1 MNLSD
6 TARLARAIARVLAD
20 STRTEEI
27 HLAEELTGQRRFI
40 ELRRTLFDSE
50 EARTLLRDRPEL
62 CSAQVDYDARRRLP
76 RESLGFQYVNHLD
89 RYGLSADYQ
98 AAATTRVDDA
108 EIAYLMRRF
117 RQTHDLWHT
126 LLGLG
131 TAGYEEVI
139 IHAFSWG
146 QLRLPVSALVVLFG
160 TVKHI
165 VFEGRW
171 VELRHGLWEASA
183 DGRDAD
189 SLLPVYW
196 EQSWEEPIDTIR
208 QRYRVTPCTRT

>member
-40 ELRRTLFDSE
+40 ELRRTLFGSE
-50 EARTLLRDRPEL
+50 EARKLLRDLPEL
-62 CSAQVDYDARRRLP
+62 CSDQVDYDALRHLP
-76 RESLGFQYVNHLD
+76 GESLGFQYVNHLD

-98 AAATTRVDDA
+98 AAATTHVDDA

-126 LLGLG
+126 LLELG
-131 TAGYEEVI
+131 IAGHEEVI

-171 VELRHGLWEASA
+171 VALWYGLWSASRQ
-183 DGRDAD
+183 GHDAD
-189 SLLPVYW
+189 PLLPVYW
-196 EQSWEEPIDTIR
+196 ERYWEEPIAAIR